1 MLFNLMSRTNAIK
14 QDTQNGMKRV
24 NANVSQMHVFVL
36 INNIE
41 MKINADVNIKN

>member
-24 NANVSQMHVFVL
+24 NANVSQMHAFVL
-36 INNIE
+36 INNVE